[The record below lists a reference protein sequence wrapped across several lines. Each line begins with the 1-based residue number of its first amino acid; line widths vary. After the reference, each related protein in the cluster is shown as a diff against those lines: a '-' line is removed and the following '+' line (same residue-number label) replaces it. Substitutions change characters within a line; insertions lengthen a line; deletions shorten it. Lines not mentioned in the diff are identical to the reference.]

1 MAQVPHI
8 IICTPGRMI
17 HHLEND
23 QADLIKYLQ
32 NLQMFVID
40 EADRLILEQSFSEE
54 IKVNRII
61 VIIF

>member
-1 MAQVPHI
+1 
-8 IICTPGRMI
+8 MI